1 MPKGRE
7 YIHKNV
13 TGNTAVELSSR
24 HDSNNDYDIF
34 SMTLANIHASD
45 VVTIDLYIT
54 KLNASIAFAGIDGD
68 WNEPTTSS
76 TTLYILKAVDIDAGN
91 TLVLETNEVDF
102 DTTLFDFYIKL
113 NNSDSTVDVIINKKL
128 N

>member
-45 VVTIDLYIT
+45 VVTIDLYIQKT
-54 KLNASIAFAGIDGD
+54 VTSLDFPGKDGD
-68 WNEPTTSS
+68 WNEPTTSY

-102 DTTLFDFYIKL
+102 DTTLFNFYIKL